1 MSSRRHLAFAILSL
15 LTVVIL
21 GGVLLVWPA
30 YREAARHNRRTLLL
44 HHKGENYD
52 AQARRIATLTKQVEL
67 MTHRMETELKAIP
80 ETPDIADLMRRLSM
94 PVDGVHVYDQTFT
107 AGDPREAVPG
117 GDLPIRVQ
125 PLTVEMDARFDSIF
139 ALMRLAESMDHLL
152 RISSI
157 SIAIDRT
164 DKENTI
170 ATASIVLESV
180 FDPPS
185 REVD

>member
-15 LTVVIL
+15 LAVVTL
-21 GGVLLVWPA
+21 GGVLLVWPS

-44 HHKGENYD
+44 HQKGENYD
-52 AQARRIATLTKQVEL
+52 AQARRIASLTKQVER
-67 MTHRMETELKAIP
+67 MTLRMETELKAIP

-94 PVDGVHVYDQTFT
+94 PVDGVYVYDQTFT

-117 GDLPIRVQ
+117 GDLSIMVQ
-125 PLTVEMDARFDSIF
+125 PLTVDMDARFDSIF
-139 ALMRLAESMDHLL
+139 ALMRLAESMDRLM
-152 RISSI
+152 RISSV

-164 DKENTI
+164 NKENTI

-180 FDPPS
+180 FDPPP
-185 REVD
+185 REVR